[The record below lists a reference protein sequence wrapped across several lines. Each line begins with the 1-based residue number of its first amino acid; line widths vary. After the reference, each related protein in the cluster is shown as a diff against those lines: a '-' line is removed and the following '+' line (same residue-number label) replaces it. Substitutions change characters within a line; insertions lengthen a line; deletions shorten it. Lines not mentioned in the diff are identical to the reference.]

1 MPLGLVKMIR
11 VEFCIA
17 NFTLLSSAP
26 QANPED
32 QSKRSLVAIF
42 FCLAPKGKLF

>member
-1 MPLGLVKMIR
+1 MIG
-11 VEFCIA
+11 VEFCIV

-32 QSKRSLVAIF
+32 QSKSCIVAIF